1 MNKNNNFQLKAILTI
16 AFMLCQFSVVS
27 FGQITMFDNSK
38 SELEPQNVAYDSLY
52 NIKKVKSRHPNY
64 DYLIG
69 QRLFFYQDYDLHGS
83 TRNYLN
89 MFFRVRSDGKKEEV
103 QSSNF
108 IQKYF
113 DVISIDYSG
122 GTSIFNM
129 VETSSNEKIVLKSL
143 GGLDNKHWLVQGYYE
158 KAQKD
163 YVGKIFVLNKNAYT
177 IGDGLLKKEDGIMDT
192 KIPMGTEFECTGVSL
207 HTEGGIYGRSPERSN
222 VILFFKNL
230 DRGEYFMF
238 LDRSFN
244 GLRDRKTLD
253 IFLTKEDYQK
263 ELAQKEQKDQ
273 TRKAELQ
280 KRKASLIQKYG
291 HTNGTL
297 ISEGKV
303 RIGMTK
309 EMCRESWGEPEDINK
324 TTSSY
329 GTHEQWVYGYGSYLY
344 FENGKLTTIQ
354 N

>member
-1 MNKNNNFQLKAILTI
+1 
-16 AFMLCQFSVVS
+16 
-27 FGQITMFDNSK
+27 
-38 SELEPQNVAYDSLY
+38 
-52 NIKKVKSRHPNY
+52 
-64 DYLIG
+64 
-69 QRLFFYQDYDLHGS
+69 
-83 TRNYLN
+83 

-207 HTEGGIYGRSPERSN
+207 HTEGGYIWAKP
-222 VILFFKNL
+222 
-230 DRGEYFMF
+230 
-238 LDRSFN
+238 
-244 GLRDRKTLD
+244 
-253 IFLTKEDYQK
+253 
-263 ELAQKEQKDQ
+263 
-273 TRKAELQ
+273 
-280 KRKASLIQKYG
+280 
-291 HTNGTL
+291 
-297 ISEGKV
+297 
-303 RIGMTK
+303 
-309 EMCRESWGEPEDINK
+309 
-324 TTSSY
+324 
-329 GTHEQWVYGYGSYLY
+329 
-344 FENGKLTTIQ
+344 
-354 N
+354 